1 MYNTSFIV
9 KYNYIQEELLEKNKK
24 TSEYD
29 DQDILDVCDKLYRDE
44 LCSVFYADDILDDKI
59 DQGYK
64 FVYNKM
70 ILNEQFNSI
79 ISEMNNILRKINITD
94 DFSKEESEQY
104 VENDN
109 YEFFI
114 LLTLFSK
121 DMFYLTHKCICQQF
135 TLGTIDND
143 LLSQLLEKSRQILSD
158 KQI

>member
-1 MYNTSFIV
+1 MYNTNFIV
-9 KYNYIQEELLEKNKK
+9 KYYYIQEELLEKNKK
-24 TSEYD
+24 ALEYD

-44 LCSVFYADDILDDKI
+44 LCSVFFTDDILDDKI

-64 FVYNKM
+64 FVYDKM
-70 ILNEQFNSI
+70 ILNEQFKSI
-79 ISEMNNILRKINITD
+79 ISEINNILSDKNISD
-94 DFSKEESEQY
+94 DFSKEKDEQK
-104 VENDN
+104 DN

-114 LLTLFSK
+114 ILTLFSK

-158 KQI
+158 